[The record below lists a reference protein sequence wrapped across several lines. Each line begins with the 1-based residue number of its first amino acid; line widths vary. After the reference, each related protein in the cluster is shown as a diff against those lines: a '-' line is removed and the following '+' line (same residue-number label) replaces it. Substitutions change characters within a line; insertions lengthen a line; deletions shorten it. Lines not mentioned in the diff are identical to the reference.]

1 MIITR
6 EQLKEVTGV
15 DYYDGSIIHERFAY
29 KFFKKEINAVGNI
42 VAFISPMEVT
52 DNLIDLEDSLNKD
65 YIYSELAMNFIME
78 IPRIDSFAGVAFQ
91 RLLNMQV
98 GSLLCSKYLQK
109 DGYVKG
115 DDIMVFPDL
124 PVAETEGVEG
134 NTEKKEIA
142 AEDAKKASVSI
153 ACEKSGAVLIHL
165 GINLFAGEKAPSFAY
180 STNLTDEQTLEFMT
194 DVCNMFYQNV
204 ADIFLATTKVIV

>member
-29 KFFKKEINAVGNI
+29 KFFKKQLNAVGNI
-42 VAFISPMEVT
+42 LAYVAPMEVT

-65 YIYSELAMNFIME
+65 YIYSESAMNFIME
-78 IPRIDSFAGVAFQ
+78 IPRVDAFAGVAFQ

-109 DGYVKG
+109 DGYVDG
-115 DDIMVFPDL
+115 DDIMVFTSNI
-124 PVAETEGVEG
+124 TEES
-134 NTEKKEIA
+134 TEEKEP
-142 AEDAKKASVSI
+142 EAKKASVSI

-165 GINLFAGEKAPSFAY
+165 GINLVAGERAPSFAY
-180 STNLTDEQTLEFMT
+180 STELSDEQALDFMA
-194 DVCNMFYQNV
+194 DVCTLFYKNV
-204 ADIFLATTKVIV
+204 ADIFLATAKVIV